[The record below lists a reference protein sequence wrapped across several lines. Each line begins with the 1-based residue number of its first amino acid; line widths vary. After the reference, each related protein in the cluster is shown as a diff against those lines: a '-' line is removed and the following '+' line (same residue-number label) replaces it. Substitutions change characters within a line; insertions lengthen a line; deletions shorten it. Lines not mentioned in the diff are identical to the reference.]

1 MAIQT
6 VNLAD
11 NINAAILKINQNF
24 DEIETGVYGG
34 TSTSDVTNIVNN
46 ILDSDYFLSIINQT
60 YIEQFNITTTVD
72 FTNVDAGIAANAS
85 AISSLTSSIT
95 TIDGTLTII
104 ASDITTLNTS
114 LTNAQSGISA
124 NSSAVS
130 SLTSSI
136 SSTDSDLL
144 VVAASLTALEVDV
157 DGLVLDGVDSAVLA
171 SAIASANTA
180 LIASINAVDSD
191 VTVLS
196 GEVTALDAALTLLD
210 TNTGIATTANAASV
224 ASLTSTVSTIDG
236 VVTAHTQ
243 DVVDLNA
250 AINTVDSDTGVLIS
264 AESTAR
270 QALSATVVAL
280 DGVVTANA
288 GLVTNLTSSVDSDF
302 ATVNS
307 SLTTLSNSV
316 GSSAVYALDLD
327 VNNHIAGIRL
337 DNNGTVA
344 NFAITA
350 DTFKV
355 INASN
360 NEIQPFTIDGNNIV
374 LSNAT
379 VTGGLNIGT
388 GISGSYMSITDDV
401 IEIYENNQRRVKLG
415 NLS

>member
-24 DEIETGVYGG
+24 DEIETGVYSS

-60 YIEQFNITTTVD
+60 YIDQFTITTSVD
-72 FTNVDAGIAANAS
+72 FTDVDAGIAANAS
-85 AISSLTSSIT
+85 AVASLTSSIS
-95 TIDGTLTII
+95 TIDGTLLIL
-104 ASDITTLNTS
+104 AQDIVTLNTS
-114 LTNAQSGISA
+114 YTNTQSGISA
-124 NSSAVS
+124 NSSAIS

-136 SSTDSDLL
+136 AVTDNSLL
-144 VVAASLTALEVDV
+144 VVAADITALEVEV

-171 SAIASANTA
+171 SAIASANTT
-180 LIASINAVDSD
+180 LISSINAVDGD

-196 GEVTALDAALTLLD
+196 AQVTALDASLTLLD
-210 TNTGIATTANAASV
+210 TNTGIATTANANAN
-224 ASLTSTVSTIDG
+224 ST
-236 VVTAHTQ
+236 
-243 DVVDLNA
+243 
-250 AINTVDSDTGVLIS
+250 
-264 AESTAR
+264 
-270 QALSATVVAL
+270 LSATVATL

-288 GLVTNLTSSVDSDF
+288 GLVTALGSSVDSQF

-307 SLTTLSNSV
+307 SLTTISSAL

-344 NFAITA
+344 NFAVTA

-360 NEIQPFTIDGNNIV
+360 NEIQPFTINGNQV
-374 LSNAT
+374 ELTNAT
-379 VTGGLNIGT
+379 VTGNLNIGSSLT
-388 GISGSYMSITDDV
+388 GAHTEMQDDV
-401 IEIYENNQRRVKLG
+401 IKVFDAGGQIRVHLG
-415 NLS
+415 NLTA